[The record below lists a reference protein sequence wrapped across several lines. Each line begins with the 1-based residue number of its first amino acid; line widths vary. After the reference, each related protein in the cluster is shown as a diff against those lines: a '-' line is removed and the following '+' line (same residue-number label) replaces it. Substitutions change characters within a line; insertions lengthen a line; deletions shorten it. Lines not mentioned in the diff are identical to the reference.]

1 MRIARGN
8 RKGNALVEFAIGSSI
23 LIPCLAGTFQFGYG
37 FYTYN
42 RIESAIADGARY
54 ASLRT
59 YRCLSVG
66 DINKVK
72 TAIRNVTVY
81 GSPNPTNTSRRL
93 VPELTVDRVAV
104 DYRLNSLNIPL
115 DVTVRANGVQINAVF
130 ARFTLRDKP
139 RVTFPFIGRYA
150 PEESEP

>member
-1 MRIARGN
+1 MKKLRGN
-8 RKGNALVEFAIGSSI
+8 RKGNALVEFALGTGI

-59 YRCLSVG
+59 YRCLSAG

-72 TAIRNVTVY
+72 EAIRNVTVY
-81 GSPNPTNTSRRL
+81 GSPKPTSSARRL
-93 VPELTVDRVAV
+93 VPELTVDKIAV
-104 DYRLNSLNIPL
+104 DYRLNGKGIPL
-115 DVTVRANGVQINAVF
+115 DVTVRASGVQINAVF